1 MGITFINLPREFDD
15 GHLIF
20 RGNVINIKP
29 GDKLTGFNQAFIF
42 GSVDGQSNLTEFKLG
57 INDELI
63 KSNFTNK
70 FLKKSLNMRFLY
82 FPKKT
87 LNFKWIIDSKG
98 IDNTTGLEDV
108 EVKFVISFDA
118 RIVSPLK
125 LLDLLT
131 VDEKNYAKDD
141 ILSIIIKFCNQ
152 DVQSILI
159 SEFNIHGQSLF
170 IQNQT
175 QISKKVRKILSDNL
189 KNLGI
194 LEQSDINLDINM
206 DPSLVIAKK
215 AKKLS

>member
-1 MGITFINLPREFDD
+1 
-15 GHLIF
+15 
-20 RGNVINIKP
+20 
-29 GDKLTGFNQAFIF
+29 
-42 GSVDGQSNLTEFKLG
+42 
-57 INDELI
+57 
-63 KSNFTNK
+63 
-70 FLKKSLNMRFLY
+70 MRFLY

-152 DVQSILI
+152 DIQSILI